1 MSNKK
6 LKILFVSQYFYPE
19 NFKGNDIVFDLA
31 NRGHD
36 VTVLTGKPNYP
47 DGELYRGYG
56 LFKKYSEVIQGVKV
70 IRTPIYPRKNGRG
83 INIILN
89 YISFVVSSY
98 FTCFLRL
105 GSNFNL
111 IFVQQLSPIT
121 VALPA
126 IWMKKRCNV
135 KMYMWVLDL
144 WPESFVA
151 LSGIRNNIVINII
164 DKLVTYI
171 YRNTD
176 VFFVSSKSF
185 ANSINIRLKKQNVI
199 HWLPNWA
206 DEIQYS
212 NVDIKSLPSF
222 PEGFN
227 VVFAGNIGDAQGLN
241 FVLES
246 AKLTAEIN
254 WIFVGS
260 GRYLESI
267 KSKIKNENIK
277 NAYVFGRFPIETM
290 DYFYDKADA
299 MLVSLASSPVF
310 SLTVPAKIQSYM
322 SKGKII
328 LGMLDGEGNSLIN
341 DLEIGIAV
349 KSEDYVALS
358 KSAIKLKY
366 LTKKERKIIEN
377 KSKLEYQNKFC
388 KEKNL
393 NNLEDILLGIKD

>member
-1 MSNKK
+1 MSKKK
-6 LKILFVSQYFYPE
+6 LRILFVSQYFYPE
-19 NFKGNDIVFDLA
+19 NFKGNDIAFDLV
-31 NRGHD
+31 NRGHE
-36 VTVLTGKPNYP
+36 VTVLTAKPNYP
-47 DGELYRGYG
+47 DGKFYEGYG
-56 LFKKYSEVIQGVKV
+56 IFKKYAEVIQGVKV

-83 INIILN
+83 VNIILN
-89 YISFVVSSY
+89 YLSFIVSSY
-98 FTCFLRL
+98 LTCFFRLRN
-105 GSNFNL
+105 NFDL

-151 LSGIRNNIVINII
+151 LGGIKNIFVLKIV
-164 DKLVTYI
+164 DKLVRYI

-185 ANSINIRLKKQNVI
+185 ANSINLRQKKPNAI

-206 DEIQYS
+206 DEIQYA
-212 NVDIKSLPSF
+212 NVNFKSLPSF
-222 PEGFN
+222 PKGFN
-227 VVFAGNIGDAQGLN
+227 VVFAGNIGDAQGLK

-246 AKLTAEIN
+246 AKLALEIN

-260 GRYLESI
+260 GRYLESLKSQI
-267 KSKIKNENIK
+267 KSENIK
-277 NAYVFGRFPIETM
+277 NVFVFGRFPIETM
-290 DYFYDKADA
+290 DYFYENADA
-299 MLVSLASSPVF
+299 MLVSLDSNPVF
-310 SLTVPAKIQSYM
+310 SMTVPAKIQSYM

-349 KSEDYVALS
+349 KSGDYVALAE
-358 KSAIKLKY
+358 SAIKIKS
-366 LTKKERKIIEN
+366 LTKEERKIIEY
-377 KSKLEYQNKFC
+377 KSRLEYQNKFS
-388 KEKNL
+388 KKRNL
-393 NNLEDILLGIKD
+393 NNLEDILLGINY

>member
-1 MSNKK
+1 MSKKK

-31 NRGHD
+31 NRGHE
-36 VTVLTGKPNYP
+36 VTVLTAKPNYP
-47 DGELYRGYG
+47 DGEFYKGYG

-83 INIILN
+83 LNIILN
-89 YISFVVSSY
+89 YLSFIVSSY
-98 FTCFLRL
+98 FTCFFRLRN
-105 GSNFNL
+105 NFNL

-151 LSGIRNNIVINII
+151 LSGIKNKFALNII
-164 DKLVTYI
+164 DKLVSYI

-185 ANSINIRLKKQNVI
+185 ANSINLRQKKQNVI

-212 NVDIKSLPSF
+212 NVDFKSLPSF

-246 AKLTAEIN
+246 AKVALEIN

-260 GRYLESI
+260 GRYLENL
-267 KSKIKNENIK
+267 KAQIKNENIK
-277 NAYVFGRFPIETM
+277 NVFVFGRFPIETM
-290 DYFYDKADA
+290 DYFYDNADA
-299 MLVSLASSPVF
+299 MLVSLDSSPVF
-310 SLTVPAKIQSYM
+310 SMTVPAKIQSYM

-349 KSEDYVALS
+349 KSEDYVALA
-358 KSAIKLKY
+358 KSAIKIKS
-366 LTKKERKIIEN
+366 LTKEERKIIEY
-377 KSKLEYQNKFC
+377 KSKLEYQNKFS